1 MTMPMY
7 EHTRQAAA
15 SRRAARVRVTSLCL
29 VAAPFLA
36 SGAAF
41 AGSQS
46 AAITAAA
53 QKNFTE
59 YLDLLALPNVAAE
72 PSDIVRNVEFLERSF
87 QQRNFKTHRLDNPA
101 GRPMILA
108 ELNGAKASLPT
119 ILFYAHFDGQP
130 IVKEEWA
137 QQDPFQPVVKQRN
150 EQGAWQEVP
159 RERLFAKPFD
169 PELRVFA
176 RSASDDKAPIVML
189 LTALDVLQAQRKAP
203 AINVKVLLDSEEE
216 MGSPSLGATVKAN
229 AELFEADALVVL
241 DGPVHAS
248 GKPTLVFGNRGITQ
262 ATLTVFGPRAP
273 LHSGHFGN
281 YVPNPAQRLASLLAS
296 MKDDDGRVLVDG
308 YYDGI
313 QLTAADRAI
322 LKATGDDEA
331 ALRKRAGI
339 ARAERVGENYQEALQ
354 YPSLN
359 VRGMASA
366 SVGAKAANIVPA
378 EAVAEID
385 IRTTPETDG
394 RRLFELLRSHIEKQ
408 GYQLIDAAPTDE
420 QRASHDKLARFTLG
434 SSQAAQRMPMDAPV
448 GRWAM
453 TALKSATGPTPGAD
467 PVRIRMMGGTVP
479 TDVLVDALKLP
490 FVLVPTVNADNNQ
503 HTYDE
508 NMRLGNFVTGTETV
522 YSLLV
527 TKYPK

>member
-1 MTMPMY
+1 MSRTLIL
-7 EHTRQAAA
+7 TVAGLLSLQAAP
-15 SRRAARVRVTSLCL
+15 T
-29 VAAPFLA
+29 
-36 SGAAF
+36 F
-41 AGSQS
+41 AGSQAVTIS
-46 AAITAAA
+46 AAA
-53 QKNFTE
+53 QKNFAE
-59 YLDLLALPNVAAE
+59 YLELLGLPNIPAE
-72 PSDIVRNVEFLERSF
+72 PRDIQRNAAFLEQSF
-87 QQRNFKTHRLDNPA
+87 QKRNFRTHRLDNAA

-108 ELNGAKASLPT
+108 ELHGARAGAAT

-130 IVKEEWA
+130 VVKEEWA
-137 QQDPFQPVVKQRN
+137 QPDPFQPVVKRRN

-159 RERLFAKPFD
+159 RESLFAKPLD

-189 LTALDVLQAQRKAP
+189 LTALDVLQAQRKTP

-216 MGSPSLGATVKAN
+216 IGSPSLAATVQAN
-229 AELFEADALVVL
+229 AELFKADALIVL
-241 DGPVHAS
+241 DGPLHGS

-281 YVPNPAQRLASLLAS
+281 YAPNPAQRLASLLAS
-296 MKDDDGRVLVDG
+296 MKHDDGRVLVDG
-308 YYDGI
+308 YYEGV
-313 QLTAADRAI
+313 QLTDADRQV

-331 ALRKRAGI
+331 ALLKRAGI
-339 ARAERVGENYQEALQ
+339 ARAERVGANYQEALQ

-359 VRGMASA
+359 VRGLASA
-366 SVGAKAANIVPA
+366 SVGAKAANIVPS
-378 EAVAEID
+378 EAIAEID

-394 RRLFELLRSHIEKQ
+394 RRLFERVKRHIEKQ
-408 GYQLIDAAPTDE
+408 GYRLVDAPPTEE
-420 QRASHDKLARFTLG
+420 QRASHGKLAMFKL
-434 SSQAAQRMPMDAPV
+434 SSVQAAQRVPMDAPV

-453 TALKSATGPTPGAD
+453 TALKSATAPVPGAD

-490 FVLVPTVNADNNQ
+490 FLLVPTVNADNNQ

-508 NMRLGNFVTGTETV
+508 NMRMGNFVTGTETV

-527 TKYPK
+527 TKYPVTPATAR

>member
-1 MTMPMY
+1 MNKLWIAGGLLALQVGVAAAGSQV
-7 EHTRQAAA
+7 EKIAAA
-15 SRRAARVRVTSLCL
+15 S
-29 VAAPFLA
+29 
-36 SGAAF
+36 
-41 AGSQS
+41 
-46 AAITAAA
+46 
-53 QKNFTE
+53 QKNFAE
-59 YLDLLALPNVAAE
+59 YLELLSLANIPAE
-72 PSDIVRNVEFLERSF
+72 PSDIRRNAAFLEQSF
-87 QQRNFKTHRLDNPA
+87 RKRNFETHLLDSAA

-108 ELNGAKASLPT
+108 ELNGARSGAAT

-130 IVKEEWA
+130 VVNTEWS
-137 QQDPFQPVVKQRN
+137 QKDPFEPVVKKRDG
-150 EQGAWQEVP
+150 QGAWQEVS
-159 RERLFAKPFD
+159 RELLTAKPFD
-169 PELRVFA
+169 AELRVFA

-189 LTALDVLQAQRKAP
+189 LTALDVLQAQGKKP

-216 MGSPSLGATVKAN
+216 IGSPNLGDVVKAN
-229 AELFEADALVVL
+229 APLFKADALVVL
-241 DGPVHAS
+241 DGPQHAS

-262 ATLTVFGPRAP
+262 ATLTVFGPKAP

-296 MKDDDGRVLVDG
+296 MKDDDGRVLVAG

-313 QLTAADRAI
+313 ELSDADRQI

-331 ALRKRAGI
+331 ALLKRAGI

-378 EAVAEID
+378 EAIAEID

-394 RRLFELLRSHIEKQ
+394 RRLFELVKSHIEKQ
-408 GYQLIDAAPTDE
+408 GYHVLDTRPTDE
-420 QRASHDKLARFTLG
+420 QRASHDKLAVFKLG
-434 SSQAAQRMPMDAPV
+434 SVQAAQRVPMDAPV

-453 TALKSATGPTPGAD
+453 TALKSPTAPLPGAD

-479 TDVLVDALKLP
+479 TDVLVDALNLP
-490 FVLVPTVNADNNQ
+490 FLLVPTVNADNNQ

-508 NMRLGNFVTGTETV
+508 NMRMGNFVTGTETI

-527 TKYPK
+527 TKY

>member
-1 MTMPMY
+1 MRTSNALAVACVL
-7 EHTRQAAA
+7 AAQ
-15 SRRAARVRVTSLCL
+15 VT
-29 VAAPFLA
+29 VAN
-36 SGAAF
+36 

-46 AAITAAA
+46 AAITAAS
-53 QKNFTE
+53 QKNFAE
-59 YLDLLALPNVAAE
+59 YLQLLSLPNLPAE
-72 PSDIVRNVEFLERSF
+72 PRDILRNVEFLEQSF
-87 QQRNFKTHRLDNPA
+87 GKRNFKTQRLDNAA
-101 GRPMILA
+101 GRPLLFA
-108 ELNGAKASLPT
+108 ELNGARPAAAT

-130 IVKEEWA
+130 VVDSEWA
-137 QQDPFQPVVKQRN
+137 QKDPFEPIVKQRD

-159 RERLFAKPFD
+159 RERLTAKPFD

-176 RSASDDKAPIVML
+176 RSASDDKAPIMML
-189 LTALDVLQAQRKAP
+189 LTALDVLQSQGKRP

-216 MGSPSLGATVKAN
+216 ISSPSLAGVVEAN
-229 AELFEADALVVL
+229 AQLFDADALVVL
-241 DGPVHAS
+241 DGPQHAS

-262 ATLTVFGPRAP
+262 ASLTVFGPRAP

-281 YVPNPAQRLASLLAS
+281 YAPNPAQRLAALLAS
-296 MKDDDGRVLVDG
+296 MKDDDGRVLVAG

-313 QLTAADRAI
+313 ELTDADRRVLA
-322 LKATGDDEA
+322 ATGDDEA

-378 EAVAEID
+378 EAIAEID

-394 RRLFELLRSHIEKQ
+394 RRLFELLKSHIEKQ
-408 GYQLIDAAPTDE
+408 DYHLTDGAPTEE
-420 QRASHDKLARFTLG
+420 QRASYDKLAMFKLG
-434 SSQAAQRMPMDAPV
+434 SVQAAQRVPMDAPV

-453 TALKSATGPTPGAD
+453 TALRSATAPAPGADLVSRGIPSAARPASRD

-479 TDVLVDALKLP
+479 TDVLVDALGLP
-490 FVLVPTVNADNNQ
+490 FLLVPTVNADNNQ
-503 HTYDE
+503 HAYDE
-508 NMRLGNFVTGTETV
+508 NMRLGNFVTGTEII
-522 YSLLV
+522 YSLML
-527 TKYPK
+527 TKY

>member
-1 MTMPMY
+1 MNRY
-7 EHTRQAAA
+7 IGRLSQAALGA
-15 SRRAARVRVTSLCL
+15 SLVMQLG
-29 VAAPFLA
+29 VAA
-36 SGAAF
+36 
-41 AGSQS
+41 AGSQAS
-46 AAITAAA
+46 AITAAT
-53 QKNFTE
+53 QKNVGE
-59 YLDLLALPNVAAE
+59 YLELLSLPNVPAE
-72 PSDIVRNVEFLERSF
+72 PREIQRNVEFLEQSF
-87 QQRNFKTHRLDNPA
+87 RKRNFKTQRLDNA
-101 GRPMILA
+101 AQRPLILA
-108 ELNGAKASLPT
+108 ELNGARAGAAT

-130 IVKEEWA
+130 VVNSEWA
-137 QQDPFQPVVKQRN
+137 QKDPFAPVVKQRDG
-150 EQGAWQEVP
+150 QGAWQEVS
-159 RERLFAKPFD
+159 RERLTASPFD

-189 LTALDVLQAQRKAP
+189 LTALDVLQAQGKKP

-216 MGSPSLGATVKAN
+216 IGSPNLAAVVKAN
-229 AELFEADALVVL
+229 EALFEADALIVL
-241 DGPVHAS
+241 DGPQHAS

-262 ATLTVFGPRAP
+262 ATLTVFGPKAP

-296 MKDDDGRVLVDG
+296 MKDDDGRVLVAG

-313 QLTAADRAI
+313 QLSDADRQI

-366 SVGAKAANIVPA
+366 SVGAKAANIVPG
-378 EAVAEID
+378 EAIAEID

-394 RRLFELLRSHIEKQ
+394 RRLFELVRSHIEKQ
-408 GYQLIDAAPTDE
+408 GYHVLDAPPTEE
-420 QRASHDKLARFTLG
+420 QRASYDKLAMFKLG
-434 SSQAAQRMPMDAPV
+434 SVQAAQRVPMDAPV

-453 TALKSATGPTPGAD
+453 TALKSGAGPVPGAD

-479 TDVLVDALKLP
+479 TDVLVDALELP
-490 FVLVPTVNADNNQ
+490 FLLVPTVNADNNQ

-508 NMRLGNFVTGTETV
+508 NMRMGNFVTGAETI

-527 TKYPK
+527 TKYSR